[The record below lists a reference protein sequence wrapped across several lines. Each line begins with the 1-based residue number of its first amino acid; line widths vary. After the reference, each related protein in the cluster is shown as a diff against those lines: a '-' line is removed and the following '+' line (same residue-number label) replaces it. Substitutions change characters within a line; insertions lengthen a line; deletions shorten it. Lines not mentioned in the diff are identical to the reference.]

1 MNKKKVLTEIYDSL
15 SKSFGKQYWWPGDTA
30 FEVAIGAILTQ
41 NTNWANVEKAIKNLK
56 TAKVFTPKKMYEID
70 IETLADL
77 IKPSGYFNVKAKR
90 LKHFIEWLFL
100 HYNGSLSKLFKLD
113 YAALREQLLSVN
125 GIGRETADSIILYAA
140 EKLTFV
146 VDAYTKR
153 VLVRHGLITEDYDY
167 DAIKAVFEDNL
178 PKEVS
183 LYNEYHA
190 LIVMVGKYYCKPRM
204 QCEECP
210 LKDVYRSRPRQNGVG
225 LVNGLSGREGA
236 FVSSRMQSGMR
247 MSGPTVRARKN
258 KSEKMNGVQF
268 LS

>member
-1 MNKKKVLTEIYDSL
+1 MRFVKITHMNKKKVLTEIYDSL

-125 GIGRETADSIILYAA
+125 GVGRETADSIILYAA

-210 LKDVYRSRPRQNGVG
+210 LKDVYRTRPNA
-225 LVNGLSGREGA
+225 LSGREGA
-236 FVSSRMQSGMR
+236 SVSPRRQPGMR

-258 KSEKMNGVQF
+258 KSGKNE
-268 LS
+268 